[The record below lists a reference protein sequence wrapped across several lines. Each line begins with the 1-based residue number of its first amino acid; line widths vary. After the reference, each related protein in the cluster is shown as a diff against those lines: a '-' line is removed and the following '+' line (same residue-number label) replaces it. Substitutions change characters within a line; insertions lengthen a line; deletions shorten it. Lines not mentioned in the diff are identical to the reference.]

1 MTKHCQM
8 NTKGA
13 DDFLSEFPVR
23 YEYNTFFVVVDA
35 DVCLFVFS
43 HWDESEIVYTIQYNF
58 AFKKDKIIHQSKTA
72 FA

>member
-23 YEYNTFFVVVDA
+23 YEYNMFFVVVDA

-43 HWDESEIVYTIQYNF
+43 H
-58 AFKKDKIIHQSKTA
+58 
-72 FA
+72 

>member
-35 DVCLFVFS
+35 DVCLFFLI
-43 HWDESEIVYTIQYNF
+43 EMNQ
-58 AFKKDKIIHQSKTA
+58 K
-72 FA
+72 